1 MYPKGPFVF
10 LKKAPFHTGGAG
22 TSLDPPE
29 AKPFQFAGGEIEFR
43 DVHFEFP
50 GSEG

>member
-1 MYPKGPFVF
+1 MSEVPLY
-10 LKKAPFHTGGAG
+10 AGGAG

-50 GSEG
+50 GSGG